1 MEEKGEVTSVHSSDQ
16 QLASVVPA
24 SVERKPAEAEPWL
37 ELLALFVHDLES
49 PLASMK
55 YILKLLDEQKL
66 DLSKPRHRQLV
77 SSSHIA
83 VQRAE
88 AVVYDLLAVA
98 KAGDKG
104 IMAENVPLELGSIV
118 REATLLA
125 SASAAENQIQLTI
138 QASRPNLQVL
148 ADPRLLTRVLDNLLF
163 NAVRHTP
170 SGKMITVSLAES
182 ERVVAITVLDG
193 GSGFGDLD
201 TSILFEKYGQVKLR
215 AAGKH
220 RGVGLGLYFCALA
233 VTAMGGTITAAN
245 HPSGGA
251 AFTVNLSKA

>member
-1 MEEKGEVTSVHSSDQ
+1 MEVKGEVTSVQSSDQ
-16 QLASVVPA
+16 QVASSVLA
-24 SVERKPAEAEPWL
+24 SVERTPAEAEPGL

-66 DLSKPRHRQLV
+66 DLHKPRHQQLV
-77 SSSHIA
+77 SSSRVA

-104 IMAENVPLELGSIV
+104 LLAENVPVEIGSIV
-118 REATLLA
+118 KEAALLA
-125 SASAAENQIQLTI
+125 SASAAENQIQLAI
-138 QASRPNLQVL
+138 LPGRPNLQVL

-170 SGKMITVSLAES
+170 SGKTITLSQAES
-182 ERVVAITVLDG
+182 ESVVAITVLDG
-193 GSGFGDLD
+193 GSGFGDINP
-201 TSILFEKYGQVKLR
+201 SILFEKYGQVKLR

-233 VTAMGGTITAAN
+233 VSAMEGTITAAN
-245 HPSGGA
+245 HSSGGA
-251 AFTVNLSKA
+251 AFTVNLRKA